1 MSVLSGKEAQNFVE
15 VPCKINPCGVD
26 LVPLSVTK
34 LPLDHTFAVLNGK
47 EREFKKYGTAGKVG
61 IPVSDYEKAVVNQEG
76 FYILPTGVYLVRLP
90 KVKIPLTATGIAY
103 PRSSLLR
110 LGVLMFPS
118 AIWDS
123 GYEGEGIAVFQVLP
137 ELVKIGVTEAWLQ
150 LVFFENKEE
159 TIAYDGFYQREQ
171 AKK

>member
-1 MSVLSGKEAQNFVE
+1 MSVLSGREAQTFID

-47 EREFKKYGTAGKVG
+47 DREFKKWGTAGTVG
-61 IPVSDYEKAVVNQEG
+61 IPVSDYEKAVVDKNG
-76 FYILPTGVYLVRLP
+76 LYLLPQGVYLVRLP

-110 LGVLMFPS
+110 LGVLMLPS

-150 LVFFENKEE
+150 LVFFENKEV
-159 TIAYDGFYQREQ
+159 TKGYDGFYQKEQ